1 MGSESDTQSG
11 SSFNVSIVTILKIV
25 NKCRPIS
32 FSPRHRPDVALY
44 EGREQARDGGAYQ
57 RSVQASADIRSES
70 LMVYCI
76 SIDIEFNNV
85 CVHTSITYKL

>member
-32 FSPRHRPDVALY
+32 FFSRHRTDVALH
-44 EGREQARDGGAYQ
+44 ERREQTRDGGA
-57 RSVQASADIRSES
+57 R
-70 LMVYCI
+70 
-76 SIDIEFNNV
+76 
-85 CVHTSITYKL
+85 